1 MNKIIDFV
9 EYKKQKKR
17 EKITEFFNKYKV
29 LLGFIV
35 IFSASITIWTVV
47 SFKVAM
53 ITMAVAVLVPLVLSK
68 KSYLPVEER
77 LPISKPQ

>member
-9 EYKKQKKR
+9 EYKRQKKR

-35 IFSASITIWTVV
+35 IFLASITIWTVV